1 MSDTRVNLAWSAST
15 DNIGVTG
22 YRIFRDGTQIGTAS
36 GTTYA
41 DTTTQAS
48 TTYGYSI
55 VAVDGAGN
63 VSDASNTASAT
74 TPAPSSVLT
83 FTPTADTYVQS
94 DKATSNFGSATIIST
109 DNSPIKHMLLKFAV
123 SGVGTRSI
131 ASVKLRLY
139 CIDPS
144 SFGGNFQRVA
154 DTSWSE
160 SGVTWNTAPVAD
172 SASLGSIGKVV
183 ASTWYE
189 LDVTP
194 LLSGD
199 GTVSLRVSSTSTDGA
214 DYASKEG
221 AAGVAPQL
229 VVTVR

>member
-22 YRIFRDGTQIGTAS
+22 YRIFRDGTQIGTATS
-36 GTTYA
+36 TSYA

-48 TTYGYSI
+48 TTYSYHI
-55 VAVDGAGN
+55 VAVDAAGN
-63 VSDASNTASAT
+63 ISDASNTATAT

-94 DKATSNFGSATIIST
+94 DKATSNFGSATTIST

-123 SGVGTRSI
+123 SGVGSRSI
-131 ASVKLRLY
+131 SSVKLRLY

-144 SFGGNFQRVA
+144 SFGGNFRRVA

-160 SGVTWNTAPVAD
+160 FGVTWNTAPAAD
-172 SASLGSIGKVV
+172 SYKPRLDRQGGSQYLV
-183 ASTWYE
+183 
-189 LDVTP
+189 
-194 LLSGD
+194 
-199 GTVSLRVSSTSTDGA
+199 RSSMSH
-214 DYASKEG
+214 
-221 AAGVAPQL
+221 
-229 VVTVR
+229 RW